1 MIKMWNLRFCLE
13 TACNRLT
20 LRSPAQGKRK
30 DGNFCKRNASNAV
43 VIFLRRGN
51 FPALRNSTTL
61 LTSSAPTGDGC
72 KRPVYRTKAKV
83 KKLTEKWANCFW

>member
-20 LRSPAQGKRK
+20 LRSPTQGKRK
-30 DGNFCKRNASNAV
+30 DGNFCKRNARNAV

-51 FPALRNSTTL
+51 FPALRNSNNAFDVIGT
-61 LTSSAPTGDGC
+61 DGRRVQLFTAQ
-72 KRPVYRTKAKV
+72 KPKS
-83 KKLTEKWANCFW
+83 NG

>member
-20 LRSPAQGKRK
+20 LRSPTQGKRK

-51 FPALRNSTTL
+51 FPALR
-61 LTSSAPTGDGC
+61 
-72 KRPVYRTKAKV
+72 
-83 KKLTEKWANCFW
+83 

>member
-51 FPALRNSTTL
+51 FPALRNSNNAFDDIGTDWRRVQTPRL
-61 LTSSAPTGDGC
+61 PHKSQSQKG
-72 KRPVYRTKAKV
+72 
-83 KKLTEKWANCFW
+83 